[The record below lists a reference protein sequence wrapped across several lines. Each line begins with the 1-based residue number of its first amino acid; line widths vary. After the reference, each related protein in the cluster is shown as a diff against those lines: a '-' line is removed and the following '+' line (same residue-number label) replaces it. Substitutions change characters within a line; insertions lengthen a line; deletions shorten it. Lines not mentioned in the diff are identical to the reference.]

1 METKKDYYEVLGV
14 NKNADDTAI
23 KKAYRKLAKKY
34 HPDTNQGNADAE
46 KKFKEVNEA
55 YGVLGDKEK
64 RKLYDQYGHMAFEAG
79 FDPEQMKRA
88 QEQARY
94 GNPFGNGHY
103 QYYSSGGPQNGYQ
116 EFHFEGSD
124 MDDIMDELF
133 GNAFHGS
140 KGFQRKERSVKGKNI
155 ETEVPISFEEA
166 VFGCDKRFT
175 LESGDGSRQSLEVH
189 IPAGIA
195 DGQSVRLKG
204 KGQQGYHGENG
215 DLLIKVKVG
224 KKYGYER
231 KGQDVYTT
239 VKIPYTTAVLGG
251 ETKIHTL
258 YGDVLCKIRPGTQS
272 GSKIRLKGKG
282 IVAMNNP
289 IVHGDEYAEVQIEV
303 PTKLNAAAREKLQ
316 EYERACG

>member
-14 NKNADDTAI
+14 NKNADDAAI

-64 RKLYDQYGHMAFEAG
+64 RKLYDQYGQ
-79 FDPEQMKRA
+79 D
-88 QEQARY
+88 
-94 GNPFGNGHY
+94 

>member
-1 METKKDYYEVLGV
+1 MEPKKDYYEVLGV
-14 NKNADDTAI
+14 NKNADDAAI

-55 YGVLGDKEK
+55 YDVLGDKEK
-64 RKLYDQYGHMAFEAG
+64 RKLYDQYGQ
-79 FDPEQMKRA
+79 D
-88 QEQARY
+88 
-94 GNPFGNGHY
+94 
-103 QYYSSGGPQNGYQ
+103 QYYSSGGPQSGYQ

-133 GNAFHGS
+133 GNAFRGS

-239 VKIPYTTAVLGG
+239 VKIPYTTAVFGG

-303 PTKLNAAAREKLQ
+303 PTKLNVAAREKLQ

>member
-1 METKKDYYEVLGV
+1 MEPKKDYYEVLGV
-14 NKNADDTAI
+14 NKNADDAAI

-55 YGVLGDKEK
+55 YDVLGDKEK
-64 RKLYDQYGHMAFEAG
+64 RKLYDQYGQ
-79 FDPEQMKRA
+79 DP
-88 QEQARY
+88 Y
-94 GNPFGNGHY
+94 GQD
-103 QYYSSGGPQNGYQ
+103 QYYSSGGPQSGYQ

-133 GNAFHGS
+133 GNAFRGS

-231 KGQDVYTT
+231 KRQDVYTT
-239 VKIPYTTAVLGG
+239 VKIPYTTAVFGG

-303 PTKLNAAAREKLQ
+303 PTKLNVAAREKLQ

>member
-1 METKKDYYEVLGV
+1 MEPKKDYYEVLGV
-14 NKNADDTAI
+14 NKNADDAAI

-55 YGVLGDKEK
+55 YDVLGDKER
-64 RKLYDQYGHMAFEAG
+64 RKLYDQYGQN
-79 FDPEQMKRA
+79 P
-88 QEQARY
+88 Y
-94 GNPFGNGHY
+94 GQD
-103 QYYSSGGPQNGYQ
+103 QYYSSGGPQSGYQ

-133 GNAFHGS
+133 GNAFRGS

-239 VKIPYTTAVLGG
+239 VKIPYTTAVFGG

-303 PTKLNAAAREKLQ
+303 PTKLNVAAREKLQ